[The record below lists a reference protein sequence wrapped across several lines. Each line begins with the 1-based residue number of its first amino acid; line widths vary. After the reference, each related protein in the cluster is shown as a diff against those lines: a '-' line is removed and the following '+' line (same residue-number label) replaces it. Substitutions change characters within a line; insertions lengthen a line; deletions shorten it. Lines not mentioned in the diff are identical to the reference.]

1 MALVLFF
8 SSQFIIRDSG
18 YFILFFSCA
27 CYAGD
32 YNFFTEVNDDTEEMF
47 DSACPQQEKTD
58 YSILHNLFFQDDR
71 WRVYNYTAYQTNQFN
86 QKMLTGDT
94 SNLSLDD
101 FSISLGYGMVYQLN
115 KNNRIGYEYLSS
127 FPFDRGQL
135 IRLFWLRIF

>member
-1 MALVLFF
+1 M
-8 SSQFIIRDSG
+8 
-18 YFILFFSCA
+18 
-27 CYAGD
+27 
-32 YNFFTEVNDDTEEMF
+32 NDDTEEMF
-47 DSACPQQEKTD
+47 DSAYPQQEKTD

-94 SNLSLDD
+94 SNLSLGD

>member
-1 MALVLFF
+1 MCSQSALL
-8 SSQFIIRDSG
+8 SC
-18 YFILFFSCA
+18 FILFFSCA
-27 CYAGD
+27 CHAGD

-47 DSACPQQEKTD
+47 DSAYPQQEKTD

-94 SNLSLDD
+94 SNLSLGD

-127 FPFDRGQL
+127 FPFDRGRL

>member
-1 MALVLFF
+1 MKNL
-8 SSQFIIRDSG
+8 S

-27 CYAGD
+27 CHAGD

-47 DSACPQQEKTD
+47 DSAYPQQEKTD

-86 QKMLTGDT
+86 QKILTGDK
-94 SNLSLDD
+94 SNLSLGD

>member
-1 MALVLFF
+1 MKNL
-8 SSQFIIRDSG
+8 SC
-18 YFILFFSCA
+18 FILFFSCA
-27 CYAGD
+27 CHAGD

-47 DSACPQQEKTD
+47 DSAYPQQEKTD

-94 SNLSLDD
+94 SNLSLGD

-135 IRLFWLRIF
+135 IRLFWLLIF

>member
-1 MALVLFF
+1 MKNL
-8 SSQFIIRDSG
+8 SC
-18 YFILFFSCA
+18 FILFFSCA
-27 CYAGD
+27 CHAGD

-47 DSACPQQEKTD
+47 DSAYPQQEKTD

-101 FSISLGYGMVYQLN
+101 FSISFGYGMVYQLN

>member
-1 MALVLFF
+1 MKNL
-8 SSQFIIRDSG
+8 S

-27 CYAGD
+27 CHAGD

-94 SNLSLDD
+94 SNLSLGD

>member
-1 MALVLFF
+1 MKNL
-8 SSQFIIRDSG
+8 S

-27 CYAGD
+27 CHAGD
-32 YNFFTEVNDDTEEMF
+32 YNFFTEVNDDTEETF
-47 DSACPQQEKTD
+47 DSAYPQQEKTD

-135 IRLFWLRIF
+135 IRLFWLHIF

>member
-1 MALVLFF
+1 MKNL
-8 SSQFIIRDSG
+8 SC
-18 YFILFFSCA
+18 FILFFSCA
-27 CYAGD
+27 CHAGD

-47 DSACPQQEKTD
+47 DSAYPQQEKTD

-94 SNLSLDD
+94 SNLSLGD

-135 IRLFWLRIF
+135 IRLFWLHIF

>member
-1 MALVLFF
+1 MKNL
-8 SSQFIIRDSG
+8 SC
-18 YFILFFSCA
+18 FILCFSCI
-27 CYAGD
+27 CHAGD
-32 YNFFTEVNDDTEEMF
+32 YNFFTAVNDDAEEMF
-47 DSACPQQEKTD
+47 DSAYPQQEKTD

-101 FSISLGYGMVYQLN
+101 FSISFGYGMVYQLN

-135 IRLFWLRIF
+135 VRFFWLRIF

>member
-1 MALVLFF
+1 MKNL
-8 SSQFIIRDSG
+8 S

-27 CYAGD
+27 CHAGD

-47 DSACPQQEKTD
+47 DSAYPQQEKTD

-86 QKMLTGDT
+86 QKILTGDT
-94 SNLSLDD
+94 SNLSLGD

>member
-1 MALVLFF
+1 MKNL
-8 SSQFIIRDSG
+8 S

-27 CYAGD
+27 CHAGD

-47 DSACPQQEKTD
+47 DSAYPQQEKTD

-101 FSISLGYGMVYQLN
+101 FSISFGYGMVYQLN

-135 IRLFWLRIF
+135 IRLFWLHIF

>member
-1 MALVLFF
+1 MKNL
-8 SSQFIIRDSG
+8 SC
-18 YFILFFSCA
+18 FILFFSCA
-27 CYAGD
+27 CHAGD
-32 YNFFTEVNDDTEEMF
+32 YNFFTEVNDNTEEMF
-47 DSACPQQEKTD
+47 DSAYPQQEKTD

-94 SNLSLDD
+94 SNLSLGD

-135 IRLFWLRIF
+135 VRFFWLRIF

>member
-1 MALVLFF
+1 MKNL
-8 SSQFIIRDSG
+8 S

-27 CYAGD
+27 CHAGD

-47 DSACPQQEKTD
+47 DSAYPQQEKTD

-86 QKMLTGDT
+86 QKILTGDT
-94 SNLSLDD
+94 SNLSLGD

-135 IRLFWLRIF
+135 VRFFWLRIF

>member
-1 MALVLFF
+1 MKNL
-8 SSQFIIRDSG
+8 S

-27 CYAGD
+27 CHAGD
-32 YNFFTEVNDDTEEMF
+32 YNFFTEVNDHTEETF
-47 DSACPQQEKTD
+47 DSAYPQQEKTD

>member
-1 MALVLFF
+1 MKNL
-8 SSQFIIRDSG
+8 SC
-18 YFILFFSCA
+18 FILFFSCA
-27 CYAGD
+27 CHAGD

-47 DSACPQQEKTD
+47 DSAYPQQVKTD

-94 SNLSLDD
+94 SNLSLGD

-135 IRLFWLRIF
+135 VRFFWLRIF

>member
-1 MALVLFF
+1 MRSQSAVL
-8 SSQFIIRDSG
+8 SC
-18 YFILFFSCA
+18 FILCFSCI
-27 CYAGD
+27 CHAGD

-47 DSACPQQEKTD
+47 DSAYPQQEKTD

-94 SNLSLDD
+94 SNLSLGD

-135 IRLFWLRIF
+135 VRFFWLRIF